1 MTITRGFV
9 SSSTESHVGGV
20 GDNDGGEHLVE
31 AVKDMTIS
39 DDEGDSDQEST
50 EEDGDESLH
59 VSSLEHEK
67 EPHSG
72 SLYLPPEVVDHIFS
86 YVSDPFPL
94 ELLFVCRLWY
104 HIGLKYVYGEPEI
117 EVKNYSKF
125 VETIS
130 GSDYLGSLVKVLDLS
145 NIIQSGKNSY
155 TSRLLRRCSKSL
167 KTFVAPQTSFGYAP
181 LLSLKQCKV
190 IENLDLGLVSETV
203 DLRELFGAIK
213 GASQLQRLEF
223 PRSSVFCSDYD
234 FSWPKNL
241 KHLGLS
247 GGISNEFLNVTRFP
261 STITYLSLSH
271 CPFITAESLRSLMR
285 KLGEHLITLHVLYP
299 LPALRPNALDSA
311 LRLCPKLINFTVS
324 VDYITRHLFELG
336 NLPTDKFG
344 RPVAHCLRNLT
355 LDSSGLLGQGHKIE
369 ADDIS
374 LAILEDKIPDLVNV
388 RISNRL
394 GWNPN
399 IEEIKELVEVLEMKD
414 GGVYIY

>member
-9 SSSTESHVGGV
+9 SSSTTEPTSGGAN
-20 GDNDGGEHLVE
+20 GDELVE
-31 AVKDMTIS
+31 AVKGLTVS
-39 DDEGDSDQEST
+39 DDEVHNDLESLE
-50 EEDGDESLH
+50 EEDI
-59 VSSLEHEK
+59 
-67 EPHSG
+67 EPSHPVDAEQVKNSQSG
-72 SLYLPPEVVDHIFS
+72 NLFLPPEVVDHIFS
-86 YVSDPFPL
+86 YVPDPFPL

-104 HIGLKYVYGEPEI
+104 HIGLTYIYEEPAL
-117 EVKNYSKF
+117 EVKNYGKF

-130 GSDYLGSLVKVLDLS
+130 GSDYLGSLVKVLDLR

-167 KTFVAPQTSFGYAP
+167 RTFVAPQTSFGYAP

-213 GASQLQRLEF
+213 GASHLQRLEF

-234 FSWPKNL
+234 FSWPKSL

-247 GGISNEFLNVTRFP
+247 GGVSNEFLNVARFP

-344 RPVAHCLRNLT
+344 RPVAHCLRNFT

-399 IEEIKELVEVLEMKD
+399 IEEIKELVEVLEMKN